1 MDRTGS
7 GISSE
12 EELGAA
18 VDHIEAAL
26 QLAFSGESGARRIA
40 LAYQA
45 IARAPKAVA
54 PSEAEELRGHMAAA
68 IEELDRLRIRAERAG
83 VPMDE
88 WLEAV
93 AADIKAA
100 APTLDIVAL
109 ETVMSLARRI
119 AADPSRSL
127 GAQAHLGGG
136 AVRTLTG

>member
-40 LAYQA
+40 LA
-45 IARAPKAVA
+45 
-54 PSEAEELRGHMAAA
+54 
-68 IEELDRLRIRAERAG
+68 
-83 VPMDE
+83 
-88 WLEAV
+88 EAV